1 MTKEMK
7 KEKFLKQL
15 KQQLIVVLVVTSVAC
30 FSANYLLFSKDDK

>member
-1 MTKEMK
+1 MTKEVK

-15 KQQLIVVLVVTSVAC
+15 KQLTVVLAVTSVAC